1 MKTIIK
7 NLLFPLCL
15 LFISTVSFA
24 HNIWIE
30 TSAKGKSGQVHT
42 AKIFL
47 GGYGENERDSTQ
59 KWFSNTAEA
68 VIWLTAPDG
77 SQKELTKTA
86 VGNGFT
92 TSFTPTQDG
101 VYTLSVKHDV
111 AEVFGTTKYIYYA
124 AAKVQVGTAVTGK
137 EWATFSDFAIQT
149 NVKGKE
155 LKVKALFKNQVA
167 ADASLAVGA
176 PSGWMKH
183 LEAKAG
189 EATVEAIWNGLYVVE
204 ASYREK
210 ATGTHN
216 GKEYKAVMHIATFDT
231 EVNNK

>member
-1 MKTIIK
+1 MKNSTTSLLVLV
-7 NLLFPLCL
+7 LLFAS
-15 LFISTVSFA
+15 FQSFA

-30 TSAKGKSGQVHT
+30 TSGKGKIGQEHM

-59 KWFSNTAEA
+59 NWFSNTAEA

-77 SQKELTKTA
+77 TQKELTKTSA
-86 VGNGFT
+86 GNGFK

-111 AEVFGTTKYIYYA
+111 AEVYGTTKYIYYA
-124 AAKVQVGTAVTGK
+124 AAKVQVGTAVAAK
-137 EWATFSDFAIQT
+137 DWATFSDFAIQT
-149 NVKGKE
+149 HVKAKE
-155 LKVKALFKNQVA
+155 LKVKALYKNQVA
-167 ADASLAVGA
+167 ADVSLAVGA

-189 EATVEAIWNGLYVVE
+189 EATVEAIWNGLYIVE

-210 ATGTHN
+210 ASGTHN
-216 GKEYKAVMHIATFDT
+216 GKEYKTVMHIATFDT